1 MMNEK
6 KMKDIDNVRLAE
18 RARNIPLYLHAYAF
32 HLNMRY
38 ERVLPGDLLDIA
50 YQQKLKGI
58 KIHVEDGET
67 QSLQK
72 LNDQQLRTFKEKAQ
86 SYHLDIHIET
96 SASDKATLDD
106 AIRIALATGA
116 TSVRFYP
123 RYEGYLKDVLDKI
136 ASDIA
141 YLSRYDDCGLS
152 FTIEQHEDLQG
163 HELVTLVRNSGMKN
177 LSILFDFGNMINA
190 NEAPLAALEVMAPLI
205 TQVHIKDARI
215 IKEGKGWG
223 HEACRTGYGDL
234 PVEEMLKRLLLLG
247 DDQPQVTSFGLEEE
261 VEYYAPAFR
270 FDDEGNN
277 PWIPWRNA
285 SYTPLP
291 DSTMVDARLA
301 EEKHHALSQ
310 IQYIRNVCQKFITT

>member
-1 MMNEK
+1 MEYIDK
-6 KMKDIDNVRLAE
+6 KRLAE
-18 RARNIPLYLHAYAF
+18 RASHIPLYLHAYAF

-38 ERVLPGDLLDIA
+38 ERILPADLLDIA
-50 YQQKLKGI
+50 HQQKLKGV

-67 QSLQK
+67 RSLQK
-72 LNDQQLRTFKEKAQ
+72 LNDKQLQQFKEKAAG
-86 SYHLDIHIET
+86 YNLDVHIET
-96 SASDKATLDD
+96 SASDKATLED
-106 AIRIALATGA
+106 AIRIARATGA

-123 RYEGYLKDVLDKI
+123 RYEGYLNDVLDKV

-152 FTIEQHEDLQG
+152 FTLEQHEDLQG
-163 HELVTLVRNSGMKN
+163 HELVALVKNSGMKN

-190 NEAPLAALEVMAPLI
+190 NEEPLAALEVMSPLI

-223 HEACRTGYGDL
+223 HEACRTGHGDL
-234 PVEEMLKRLLLLG
+234 PVEEMLKKLLLLG
-247 DDQPQVTSFGLEEE
+247 EEQPQVTSFGLEEE

-291 DSTMVDARLA
+291 DSTLVDARLA
-301 EEKHHALSQ
+301 EEKDHALAQ
-310 IQYIRNVCQKFITT
+310 IQYIRDLCNKFINTR